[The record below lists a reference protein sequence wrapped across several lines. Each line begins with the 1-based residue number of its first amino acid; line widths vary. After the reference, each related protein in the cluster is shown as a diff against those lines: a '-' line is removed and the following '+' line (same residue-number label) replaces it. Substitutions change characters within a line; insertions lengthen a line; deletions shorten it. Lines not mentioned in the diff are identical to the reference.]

1 MATANVVAAQVSVSN
16 AFVIVDAEDEKVLP
30 ISETAS
36 TTKIQLI
43 RTEKIS
49 SVKRVRY
56 FTKFEADVTED
67 IIKMSDVQ
75 SPVHA

>member
-1 MATANVVAAQVSVSN
+1 VETVYVVTAQVSVSN
-16 AFVIVDAEDEKVLP
+16 AFVKVDADDENVLP

-67 IIKMSDVQ
+67 IIRIRDVQ